1 MMFSFRKS
9 PAFLSSRV
17 ETTTV
22 SHSPM
27 LWKTYGCVITPM
39 LTFSSSAYDWEI
51 LDEQRYDM
59 SYQLYQ
65 EHNDRMRIESY
76 YLRGD
81 LAVDAETS
89 FRFQYLRDA
98 ISGSSPT
105 GALPGG
111 LQPFLANIED
121 VRQGILG
128 AISRQWGDHRVEL
141 EVSRSEEEDYL
152 SYGYA
157 ISDTWELNQKNT
169 VLRYGLN
176 VLDDDVRVIG
186 INDQDKKNYD
196 LFLGVTQLIDKNT
209 TVSANLTVGYS
220 DGYLNDQYKAIQRT
234 DTLTLPDDTQI
245 QVVNMY
251 AENRP
256 DSRLREVLQI
266 QGAHYVE
273 SMRGAIDAVL
283 RFSHDDYGVFSQT
296 VQLEWRQAIGDSW
309 EMTPFVRYYHQNAA
323 DFFTNSLD
331 GVPIENPPDYPD
343 GSGPNYSSDYRLSS
357 FDSFSFGIKARYQ
370 FTEFSAATLAY
381 ENYRMRGS
389 GSRVAPSEAYIE
401 ADIWTAGIQLS
412 F

>member
-1 MMFSFRKS
+1 MSLSPKS
-9 PAFLSSRV
+9 PTSFSPGIAMTLSACSRI
-17 ETTTV
+17 
-22 SHSPM
+22 S
-27 LWKTYGCVITPM
+27 WKTCGCVITPM
-39 LTFSSSAYDWEI
+39 LSFSSSAYDGEI

-81 LAVDAETS
+81 LVIDADTS

-111 LQPFLANIED
+111 LQPFYATIED
-121 VRQGILG
+121 VRHGILG
-128 AISRQWGDHRVEL
+128 ALSRQFGDHRVEL

-157 ISDTWELNQKNT
+157 LSDTWELNQKNT
-169 VLRYGLN
+169 TLRYGVN

-186 INDQDKKNYD
+186 ISDQDKKNYD

-209 TVSANLTVGYS
+209 TVSVNLTLGYS

-234 DTLTLPDDTQI
+234 DTLTLPDDSQI
-245 QVVNMY
+245 PVVNMY

-256 DSRLREVLQI
+256 DSRMREVLQF
-266 QGAHYVE
+266 QGTHYLE
-273 SMRGAIDAVL
+273 SARGAIDAVL

-296 VQLEWRQAIGDSW
+296 LQLEWRQAIGDAW
-309 EMTPFVRYYHQNAA
+309 ELTPFIRYYHQNAA

-331 GVPIENPPDYPD
+331 DVPIENPPDYPD

-357 FDSFSFGIKARYQ
+357 FDALSYGIKLKYQ
-370 FTEFSAATLAY
+370 LNDFSAASFAY
-381 ENYRMRGS
+381 ENYSMSGS
-389 GSRVAPSEAYIE
+389 GARVAPSVSYIV
-401 ADIWTAGIQLS
+401 ADIWTAGMQLS

>member
-1 MMFSFRKS
+1 MFLFRKNPFSIS
-9 PAFLSSRV
+9 PRLD
-17 ETTTV
+17 TKII
-22 SHSPM
+22 SHSHV
-27 LWKTYGCVITPM
+27 LWKTYGCAISPL
-39 LTFSSSAYDWEI
+39 LTFSSGAYQWEI
-51 LDEQRYDM
+51 LEEQRYDM

-65 EHNDRMRIESY
+65 EQNDRMRIESF

-81 LAVDAETS
+81 LVVDAETS

-121 VRQGILG
+121 VRHGILG
-128 AISRQWGDHRVEL
+128 AISRQFGDHRIEL
-141 EVSRSEEEDYL
+141 EVSRSKEEDYL

-169 VLRYGLN
+169 VLRYGVNL
-176 VLDDDVRVIG
+176 LDDEVRVIG

-196 LFLGVTQLIDKNT
+196 VFFGVTQLIDKNT
-209 TVSANLTVGYS
+209 TVSVNLTLGYS

-234 DTLTLPDDTQI
+234 DMLTLPDDTQI
-245 QVVNMY
+245 PVVNMY

-273 SMRGAIDAVL
+273 SVRGAIEVVI

-296 VQLEWRQAIGDSW
+296 MQLEWRQAISDSW
-309 EMTPFVRYYHQNAA
+309 ELTPFVRYYHQNAA

-331 GVPIENPPDYPD
+331 GVPIDNPSDYPD

-357 FDSFSFGIKARYQ
+357 FGAFSCGLKARYQ
-370 FTEFSAATLAY
+370 FNEFSAATFAY
-381 ENYRMRGS
+381 ENYRMSGS
-389 GSRVAPSEAYIE
+389 GSRAAPSNSYIV
-401 ADIWTAGIQLS
+401 ADIWTAGINLT